1 MTQVTPRERVRAT
14 FRRECTDRVPVY
26 PILGCITGKLK
37 GYSIREFLTDARKFA
52 DSHISAYETLG
63 QDVVTL
69 TCDTLLEAEAIGNTL
84 EFPEN
89 NVCFTVKRALE
100 QKDHL
105 AGLQVTDP
113 SKDGRM
119 PYYLE
124 VCHLVS
130 QTIKDAPV
138 GGSTRG
144 PWTIAAN
151 IRGLEQLIYDC
162 TDDPEFVHQLLLYTT
177 EVCKSFG
184 EAIVGTGVGLSLSEA
199 AASCSVIS
207 PRIYR
212 EFVKPCHTSIIKH
225 FKSKKV
231 NMTAHVCGY
240 IDPIME
246 DLIETGVVGIS
257 LDSKSSLAKLV
268 QISGNRV
275 VIVGNV
281 DTAIFE
287 HGTPQEME
295 QAVSKCLELTA
306 SGTPF
311 MLASGCEVPPTSS
324 WENVVHFL
332 HIGREYGISS
342 CKK

>member
-1 MTQVTPRERVRAT
+1 MNQITPKERVRAT
-14 FRRECTDRVPVY
+14 FRRENSDRVPVY
-26 PILGCITGKLK
+26 PILGCITAQLK
-37 GYSIREFLTDARKFA
+37 GYSIREFLTDAHKFA
-52 DSHISAYETLG
+52 ESHINAYEILG

-84 EFPEN
+84 EFPESN
-89 NVCFTVKRALE
+89 ICFTVKRAVE
-100 QKDHL
+100 DKAQL
-105 AGLQVTDP
+105 ASLRIIDP
-113 SKDGRM
+113 QKDGRM

-124 VCHLVS
+124 VCQRVS
-130 QTIKDAPV
+130 QKIKDAPV

-151 IRGLEQLIYDC
+151 IRGLEPLIYDC
-162 TDDPEFVHQLLLYTT
+162 SDDPAFVHQLLEYTT

-184 EAIVGTGVGLSLSEA
+184 EAIAHAGVGLSLSEA

-212 EFVKPCHTSIIKH
+212 EFIKPHHSAVINH
-225 FKSKKV
+225 FKGKRI

-246 DLIETGVVGIS
+246 DLIETGVAGLSI
-257 LDSKSSLAKLV
+257 DSRSSLAKLV
-268 QISGNRV
+268 EISRKRV
-275 VIVGNV
+275 VILGNI

-295 QAVSKCLELTA
+295 QAIKKCLEVTA
-306 SGTPF
+306 SRSPF
-311 MLASGCEVPPTSS
+311 MLASGCEVPPTSP

-332 HIGREYGISS
+332 RVGREYAKGS
-342 CKK
+342 CKH